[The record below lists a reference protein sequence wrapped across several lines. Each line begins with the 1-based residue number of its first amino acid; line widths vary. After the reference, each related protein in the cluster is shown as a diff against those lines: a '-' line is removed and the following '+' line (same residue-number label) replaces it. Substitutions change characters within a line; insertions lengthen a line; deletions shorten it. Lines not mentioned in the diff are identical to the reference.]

1 MSDALSSIPEP
12 DDTDE
17 IRRLRRELADAE
29 DAYDRAFE
37 KWQQHQW
44 GSRDTVDRA
53 EEAVTRLRELL
64 DRALREKGAE
74 ATKHVRTELSATQLL
89 LPHFDPP
96 RKA

>member
-29 DAYDRAFE
+29 DEYDRTFE

-44 GSRDTVDRA
+44 GSRDSVDRA
-53 EEAVTRLRELL
+53 EGAVVRLRELL
-64 DRALREKGAE
+64 DRAIREKAAE
-74 ATKHVRTELSATQLL
+74 ATKHVRSELSATQLL
-89 LPHFDPP
+89 LPHFEPSKKP
-96 RKA
+96 

>member
-29 DAYDRAFE
+29 DEYDRTFE

-44 GSRDTVDRA
+44 GSRDSVDRA
-53 EEAVTRLRELL
+53 EEAVARLRELL
-64 DRALREKGAE
+64 DRALQEKART
-74 ATKHVRTELSATQLL
+74 ATKHVRKELAATQLL
-89 LPHFDPP
+89 LPQFEPT
-96 RKA
+96 RKS